1 MALALHPVIVQG
13 RCLAACDIERFLWL
27 CYNGP
32 G

>member
-1 MALALHPVIVQG
+1 MALHLLIVQG
-13 RCLAACDIERFLWL
+13 HCLAARHIERFLWL

>member
-13 RCLAACDIERFLWL
+13 HCLAARHIERLLWL